1 MDEKVVVVNE
11 IDNHDDMPV
20 DDNEFEQEEDAPQ
33 QEVIRAAVK
42 PRNVFAG
49 RKRAGL
55 RIDNPQPTSKP
66 PLQP

>member
-1 MDEKVVVVNE
+1 
-11 IDNHDDMPV
+11 MPV